1 MEKQNRKVNTLTI
14 FSRSIGILLL
24 AACTVAGILVMVLSP
39 HPGLYGIALTV
50 CAGVYAIVLGF
61 AAVGVSWHI
70 GKILNT

>member
-24 AACTVAGILVMVLSP
+24 AAFTVVGILVMVLSP

-50 CAGVYAIVLGF
+50 CAGLYVIFLGF
-61 AAVGVSWHI
+61 AAVGASWHI
-70 GKILNT
+70 GKVLNT